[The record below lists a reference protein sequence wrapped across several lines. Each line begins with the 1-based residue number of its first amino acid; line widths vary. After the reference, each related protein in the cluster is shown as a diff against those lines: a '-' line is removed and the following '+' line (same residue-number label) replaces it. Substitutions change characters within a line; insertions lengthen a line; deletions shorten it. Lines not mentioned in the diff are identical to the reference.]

1 MGGGGGSKKILV
13 GLVVLMLFGVAVY
26 LKLWTI
32 DYTVSSDE
40 AELLRRQ
47 FDLANREAMDES
59 AEWRLKYDVEAERVT
74 ECMNELKQIKGS
86 FEVDD
91 GNAASLNRKLV
102 NLQKENMA
110 LVERMETMKQ
120 ELEAEKLKCSLQ

>member
-59 AEWRLKYDVEAERVT
+59 AEWRLKYDVEAERAT
-74 ECMNELKQIKGS
+74 KCMNELKQ
-86 FEVDD
+86 
-91 GNAASLNRKLV
+91 
-102 NLQKENMA
+102 ENMA
-110 LVERMETMKQ
+110 LVERMEAMKQ

>member
-40 AELLRRQ
+40 AELLR
-47 FDLANREAMDES
+47 F
-59 AEWRLKYDVEAERVT
+59 
-74 ECMNELKQIKGS
+74 
-86 FEVDD
+86 
-91 GNAASLNRKLV
+91 SLL
-102 NLQKENMA
+102 
-110 LVERMETMKQ
+110 
-120 ELEAEKLKCSLQ
+120 